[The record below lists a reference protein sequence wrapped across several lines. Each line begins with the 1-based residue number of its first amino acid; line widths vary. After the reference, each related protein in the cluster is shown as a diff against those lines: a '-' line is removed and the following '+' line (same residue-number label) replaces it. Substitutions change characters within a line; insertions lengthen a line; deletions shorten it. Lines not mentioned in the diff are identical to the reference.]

1 MYDVFEEA
9 EEGGPQETLN
19 AKRKEQSFKIL
30 ITKSIDVRTTEV
42 LLRPRIALKAI
53 LKEIWVCGFHLQ
65 TS

>member
-53 LKEIWVCGFHLQ
+53 LKEI
-65 TS
+65 